1 MTELAMAG
9 NAPSAT
15 HRSGGPGEESR
26 PRGSFPTQPAG
37 SRRRRP
43 RAERSEACRWIRRSR
58 PLVRIVGS
66 QEPQYL
72 AALRCFRGSRTPRG
86 ERECSD
92 RPAPGDR
99 TSPERTA
106 PNPQKVQGTR
116 WNQRLSPFPMTERRT
131 AKTAG
136 LGRRRSENRDRHG
149 WSAFHVE
156 LHKASR
162 TDRRKPRARWKI
174 TRRLLRE
181 WRRDF
186 AETGW

>member
-1 MTELAMAG
+1 VPRIAREARGRSRAQEVVSPLSPLGLEGDDLARREAK
-9 NAPSAT
+9 
-15 HRSGGPGEESR
+15 RV
-26 PRGSFPTQPAG
+26 AG
-37 SRRRRP
+37 SVGALRW
-43 RAERSEACRWIRRSR
+43 SESSGRRSR
-58 PLVRIVGS
+58 SILPHSGAFVEAARRAESADVLTDRRLRIEHPRRGRRRTRRKCR
-66 QEPQYL
+66 EPAGISGFL
-72 AALRCFRGSRTPRG
+72 HFRRPRG
-86 ERECSD
+86 ER
-92 RPAPGDR
+92 
-99 TSPERTA
+99 
-106 PNPQKVQGTR
+106 Q
-116 WNQRLSPFPMTERRT
+116 
-131 AKTAG
+131 KTAG